1 MNQDHL
7 LGLEEGLATLRHKD
21 LEWSV
26 TSGWFFQKASRAI
39 QDEER
44 DREQTQK
51 RRTAEYT
58 YGAEKAE
65 VLESQNHLSPEQA
78 AEDGSKFFFDYL
90 LPVEV
95 MLLHRLSQTAYPRQ
109 ETICVTAVLL
119 FVFRAE
125 FFTEETLF
133 FKHDAHVY
141 Q

>member
-1 MNQDHL
+1 M
-7 LGLEEGLATLRHKD
+7 
-21 LEWSV
+21 
-26 TSGWFFQKASRAI
+26 
-39 QDEER
+39 
-44 DREQTQK
+44 
-51 RRTAEYT
+51 AEYADR
-58 YGAEKAE
+58 AEKVK
-65 VLESQNHLSPEQA
+65 VLECQNHVSTEQA

-95 MLLHRLSQTAYPRQ
+95 MLLHRLSQTAHPRQ
-109 ETICVTAVLL
+109 ETICVTAVL